1 VYTFQLTIDA
11 VVFCL
16 SFVYSPLNNIRR
28 GLVYFHITSYRS
40 LTFLLNNIRRGL
52 VCFHITSYRSLTF
65 LLNNIRRGLVC
76 FLTLSVVVASLSYS
90 ITLDEDL
97 CFFTAFE
104 PTNEERLGTTLF
116 KPNTYLTIATHNTSE
131 RKRPCAPSGAFV

>member
-1 VYTFQLTIDA
+1 VYTFQLTTAA

-16 SFVYSPLNNIRR
+16 SFVYSPLI
-28 GLVYFHITSYRS
+28 
-40 LTFLLNNIRRGL
+40 
-52 VCFHITSYRSLTF
+52 
-65 LLNNIRRGLVC
+65 NIRRGLVC

-90 ITLDEDL
+90 ITLDADLCVFTSPVIVASLSYSITLDADL

-104 PTNEERLGTTLF
+104 PTNEERLGTALF

>member
-1 VYTFQLTIDA
+1 M
-11 VVFCL
+11 
-16 SFVYSPLNNIRR
+16 
-28 GLVYFHITSYRS
+28 
-40 LTFLLNNIRRGL
+40 
-52 VCFHITSYRSLTF
+52 
-65 LLNNIRRGLVC
+65 C
-76 FLTLSVVVASLSYS
+76 FLTLSVNVASLSYPITLDEDLRVFTLSVVVASLSYS
-90 ITLDEDL
+90 LTLDEDL